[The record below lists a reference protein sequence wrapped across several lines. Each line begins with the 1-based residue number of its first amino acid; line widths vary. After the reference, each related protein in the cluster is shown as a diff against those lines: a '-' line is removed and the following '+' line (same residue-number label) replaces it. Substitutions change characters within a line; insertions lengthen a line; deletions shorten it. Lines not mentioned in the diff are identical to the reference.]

1 MAKKVDTSTFDADF
15 IIGQIKPDNRDVLPL
30 SGSDPISEETILA
43 EQEDIANHPPQE
55 VRESVSRRK
64 RGQQSAGFKETF
76 LKRNEI
82 KTRQCIYI
90 SHRVHSLIVRLVRTL
105 VESGNEVTLGGYIDT
120 VLEEHLNQN
129 KEEINQLYRQERGDL
144 I

>member
-15 IIGQIKPDNRDVLPL
+15 IIGQIKPDNRDILPP
-30 SGSDPISEETILA
+30 SESEPISEEKVLS

-55 VRESVSRRK
+55 VRESPSRRK

-82 KTRQCIYI
+82 KTRQCVYI

-105 VESGNEVTLGGYIDT
+105 VE
-120 VLEEHLNQN
+120 
-129 KEEINQLYRQERGDL
+129 
-144 I
+144 

>member
-1 MAKKVDTSTFDADF
+1 MAKKVDTSTFDPDF
-15 IIGQIKPDNRDVLPL
+15 IIGQIKPDNRDILLP
-30 SGSDPISEETILA
+30 SESEPILEEKILP
-43 EQEDIANHPPQE
+43 EQEGIANHPPQE
-55 VRESVSRRK
+55 VRESPSRRK

-82 KTRQCIYI
+82 KTRQCVYI

-105 VESGNEVTLGGYIDT
+105 VESGNEVTLGGYIDI

>member
-15 IIGQIKPDNRDVLPL
+15 IIGQIKPDNRDILPP
-30 SGSDPISEETILA
+30 SESEPISEEKVLS

-55 VRESVSRRK
+55 VRELPSRRK

-82 KTRQCIYI
+82 KTRQCVYI

-129 KEEINQLYRQERGDL
+129 KEEINQLYRQERCDL

>member
-15 IIGQIKPDNRDVLPL
+15 IIGQIKPDNRDNMPQLQSEPVPDETPLP
-30 SGSDPISEETILA
+30 
-43 EQEDIANHPPQE
+43 EQGDIADHPPQE
-55 VRESVSRRK
+55 VKESSSRRK
-64 RGQQSAGFKETF
+64 RGKQSAGFKETF

-82 KTRQCIYI
+82 KTRQCVYI

-105 VESGNEVTLGGYIDT
+105 VESGNEITLGGYIDT

-129 KEEINQLYRQERGDL
+129 KEEINELYRQERGDL

>member
-15 IIGQIKPDNRDVLPL
+15 IIGQIKPDNRDILPP
-30 SGSDPISEETILA
+30 SESESISEEKVLT
-43 EQEDIANHPPQE
+43 EQEDITNHPPQE
-55 VRESVSRRK
+55 VRESISRRK
-64 RGQQSAGFKETF
+64 WGQQSAGFKETF

-82 KTRQCIYI
+82 KTRQCVYI

>member
-15 IIGQIKPDNRDVLPL
+15 IIGQIKPDNRDILPP
-30 SGSDPISEETILA
+30 SESEPISEEKVLS
-43 EQEDIANHPPQE
+43 EEEDITNHPPQE

>member
-15 IIGQIKPDNRDVLPL
+15 IIGQIKPDNRDILPP
-30 SGSDPISEETILA
+30 SESEPISEEKVLS
-43 EQEDIANHPPQE
+43 EEDITNHPPQE
-55 VRESVSRRK
+55 VRESPSRRK

-82 KTRQCIYI
+82 KTRQCVYI

>member
-15 IIGQIKPDNRDVLPL
+15 IIGQIKPDNRDILPP
-30 SGSDPISEETILA
+30 SESEPISEEKVLA
-43 EQEDIANHPPQE
+43 EHEDITNHPPQE
-55 VRESVSRRK
+55 VRESPSRRK
-64 RGQQSAGFKETF
+64 RGPQSAGFKETF

-82 KTRQCIYI
+82 KTRQCVYI

>member
-1 MAKKVDTSTFDADF
+1 MYFKLLLISKIKLVMKRNRFFKKTKLEQLEKK
-15 IIGQIKPDNRDVLPL
+15 G
-30 SGSDPISEETILA
+30 ISNGK
-43 EQEDIANHPPQE
+43 QN
-55 VRESVSRRK
+55 
-64 RGQQSAGFKETF
+64 QQKEYQETF

-82 KTRQCIYI
+82 KTRQCVYI

-120 VLEEHLNQN
+120 VLDEHLNQN